1 MVKLMNIDDYT
12 KISHK
17 RYSNINDYNDKKIK
31 YFKTLITRIL
41 LSVLMI
47 IIIATYIKIDDDN
60 ASLVNKYLFQ
70 DNIKFTK
77 INKWYQDNFGA
88 VIPSIKENSSLVFSE
103 NIEENSYTSYKD
115 GVKIQY
121 TKGKEV
127 SLLNGGIVIFT
138 GEEENYGNV
147 VVIQGND
154 GIDYTYGNISNI
166 AVNLYDYIEKN
177 TIIGNAND
185 DYIYLILNKD
195 GKIIN
200 YDEYLKEN
208 KN

>member
-1 MVKLMNIDDYT
+1 MNIDDYT